1 MLDDVEVFWE
11 PAGVVVVEV
20 VKVLTPVV
28 GLVAATPEVVE
39 VVELDTEFAG
49 FVFVVVAVV
58 DVAVAVAEVD
68 VGVLLVSW
76 AAFAGVLAGEVAG
89 VLSLLHVTLTVNW
102 ESHWTWHDLRCDR
115 GGCCNIL

>member
-1 MLDDVEVFWE
+1 
-11 PAGVVVVEV
+11 
-20 VKVLTPVV
+20 VLTPVV

-68 VGVLLVSW
+68 VGVLLVS
-76 AAFAGVLAGEVAG
+76 
-89 VLSLLHVTLTVNW
+89 
-102 ESHWTWHDLRCDR
+102 
-115 GGCCNIL
+115 